1 MERRVLLDWTA
12 ILDHLASPAPPVQRA
27 QPGPAVRPVLL
38 VRQDRPGQRGQW
50 GPQGWSARMGS
61 RFSNYRFINVS
72 RWIQTACCGCA
83 LNRRSK
89 MRPLLLAGLVLLI
102 IGLALVIVG
111 FVVTGFEVAKWIGI
125 AVAIVGLGI
134 AVVDW
139 ASARRIR

>member
-1 MERRVLLDWTA
+1 
-12 ILDHLASPAPPVQRA
+12 
-27 QPGPAVRPVLL
+27 
-38 VRQDRPGQRGQW
+38 
-50 GPQGWSARMGS
+50 
-61 RFSNYRFINVS
+61 
-72 RWIQTACCGCA
+72 
-83 LNRRSK
+83 